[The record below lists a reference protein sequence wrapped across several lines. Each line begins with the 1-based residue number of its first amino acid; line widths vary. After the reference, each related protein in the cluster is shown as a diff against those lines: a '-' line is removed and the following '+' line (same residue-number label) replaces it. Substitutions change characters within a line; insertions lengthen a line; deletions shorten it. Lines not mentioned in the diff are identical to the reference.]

1 MARKTLSRH
10 GLFKFSQMDLPIV
23 GILMDQIPTPGILI
37 DLQHKS
43 IGQVNGEII
52 TITGFSQEELCS
64 ADLTALIRNINNI
77 DIDQNEF
84 LIELSR
90 KNKEALLVQARAT
103 QLDRERKWILILLMG
118 YKKSI
123 DKNEV
128 ALSYVTKICNYSYDQ
143 TKEEYLKRVSKEL
156 ENIYTNA
163 LVNVYLLNQDNNYRK
178 LHTSE
183 SKSIFPDIY
192 TNNDV
197 ESINMPEIWKPGKRV
212 MNGFQRLA
220 RVNGFASLIIC
231 PLKNQNGLSGFI
243 LISEKNQTTSI
254 FDLSSCLTIT
264 EIINQVAASFD
275 RFYKLNLENLEK
287 MKQNNLLNVVY
298 DNIPVGV
305 LHIENNQIEQ
315 INSYAEKVLGY
326 SEWEIKDIS
335 INDLFSGNES
345 LVNIIINSKTKK
357 ELAEITLH
365 QRDGVEIKVYLQII
379 PMQNSE
385 PLHQKNDALIIFTD
399 TTEIE
404 KLQSKT
410 KQLEQQALVGL
421 MTAYFAHDVRNI
433 INSIQIGADTS
444 ELKIKSGDIE
454 TLSMAGIKEDCDRI
468 TLLMESILSYSR
480 SFEGNMGPVDIVSF
494 LQRLIDRLQ
503 PKLLKYNIKTI
514 FQVEADIPLITGD
527 TRSLEQVFSNLI
539 NNAKDAMGDDGG
551 TLAININHEGIK
563 NGKLVT
569 IMIADTGPGIPD
581 DLLNKLF
588 EPYMTTRIGGTGLG
602 LVISKQI
609 ILAHKGKIEVTSF
622 PGGTTF
628 KISLPEYFTE

>member
-1 MARKTLSRH
+1 
-10 GLFKFSQMDLPIV
+10 MDLPIV
-23 GILMDQIPTPGILI
+23 GILMDQIPEPGILI

-43 IGQVNGEII
+43 IAQVNGEII
-52 TITGFSQEELCS
+52 TITGFSQDELCS
-64 ADLTALIRNINNI
+64 ADLIALIRNINNI

-84 LIELSR
+84 QIELSR
-90 KNKEALLVQARAT
+90 KNKEALLVQARAI
-103 QLDRERKWILILLMG
+103 QLDRNRKWALILLMG
-118 YKKSI
+118 FKKSI
-123 DKNEV
+123 DKNKV
-128 ALSYVTKICNYSYDQ
+128 ALSYVTKICNFSNDQ

-163 LVNVYLLNQDNNYRK
+163 IVDIYLTNQENNTYQK
-178 LHTSE
+178 LHTLE

-192 TNNDV
+192 TNKDI
-197 ESINMPEIWKPGKRV
+197 EIISTPEIWKPGKRV

-220 RVNGFASLIIC
+220 RVNDFASLIIC
-231 PLKNQNGLSGFI
+231 PMKNQNILSGFI
-243 LISEKNQTTSI
+243 LISEIDQTISN
-254 FDLSSCLTIT
+254 FDLSSIVMIN
-264 EIINQVAASFD
+264 EIVNQVAASFD
-275 RFYKLNLENLEK
+275 RYDKLNLDNLEK

-298 DNIPVGV
+298 DTIPAGV
-305 LHIENNQIEQ
+305 LLIKDNQIQQ

-326 SEWEIKDIS
+326 SKWEIKDIS
-335 INDLFSGNES
+335 ISDLFSGNEN
-345 LVNIIINSKTKK
+345 LVNIITNSKTKK

-379 PMQNSE
+379 PMQNSQ
-385 PLHQKNDALIIFTD
+385 PLHQKNEALVIFTD

-404 KLQSKT
+404 KLQSKA
-410 KQLEQQALVGL
+410 KQLEQQALVGM

-444 ELKIKSGDIE
+444 ELRIKSGDIE
-454 TLSMAGIKEDCDRI
+454 TFSMAGIKEDCDRI

-480 SFEGNMGPVDIVSF
+480 SFEENMGPVDIVSF

-503 PKLLKYNIKTI
+503 PKLIKYNIKTI
-514 FQVEADIPLITGD
+514 FQVESDIPLITGD
-527 TRSLEQVFSNLI
+527 IRSLEQVFSNLI
-539 NNAKDAMGDDGG
+539 NNAKDAMVDDGG
-551 TLAININHEGIK
+551 TLAININCEGIK
-563 NGKLVT
+563 NERLVT
-569 IMIADTGPGIPD
+569 IKIADTGPGIPD

-588 EPYMTTRIGGTGLG
+588 EPYMTTRISGTGLG